1 MMSYLS
7 ITSENPQWKCPICNE
22 YIPPTTITRDGFMEK
37 LLNDLDDNV
46 ESVEF
51 EENCDHYKV
60 IKSGEGTSDMDASE
74 KSDATLICENTTS
87 RPPIS
92 AKAEPD
98 TEPLNVIN
106 LISDDEDEEQQPQ
119 QPANENTTNKR
130 TTTDT
135 TQSGN
140 DPKRPR
146 QDDNA
151 ASTNGDNNSF
161 VTDNVL
167 EEILA
172 FTNGSF

>member
-60 IKSGEGTSDMDASE
+60 IKSREGTSEMDASE

-98 TEPLNVIN
+98 TEPPNVIS
-106 LISDDEDEEQQPQ
+106 LISDDEDEEQPQ

-146 QDDNA
+146 QDDNPT
-151 ASTNGDNNSF
+151 STSGDNNSF

>member
-98 TEPLNVIN
+98 TEPPNVIS
-106 LISDDEDEEQQPQ
+106 LISDDEDEEQPQ

>member
-98 TEPLNVIN
+98 TEPPNVIS
-106 LISDDEDEEQQPQ
+106 LISDDEDEEQPQ

-146 QDDNA
+146 QDDNPT
-151 ASTNGDNNSF
+151 STSGDNNSF

>member
-37 LLNDLDDNV
+37 LLKDLDDNV

-98 TEPLNVIN
+98 TEPPNVIS
-106 LISDDEDEEQQPQ
+106 LISDDEDEEQPQ